1 MEKKKI
7 LLVDDEQG
15 FVDTVK
21 QYLESRKYNV
31 IVANDGKEA
40 LEKVEENPDLILLDI
55 IMPGIDGF
63 EVLRRLRNNLRTRYI
78 PVIMLT
84 ARGESKAILK
94 AQDLGTTDYIIKP
107 FSLKELLYL
116 VKRYILEDA

>member
-15 FVDTVK
+15 FVEIVK
-21 QYLESRKYNV
+21 PYLESRKYNV
-31 IVANDGKEA
+31 IVANNGKEA

-116 VKRYILEDA
+116 VKRYILDEV

>member
-116 VKRYILEDA
+116 VKRYILDEV

>member
-31 IVANDGKEA
+31 IVANNGKEA